1 MKIKRIISI
10 ILCIATLFSVLS
22 LTAFAEEQEP
32 YAAIKFRNPEIK
44 TIEFGKTEEL
54 YLEYNIG
61 DAENY
66 KIEWE
71 ISKKN
76 LCKIEY
82 ITDEATGLV
91 TGAKLTGKNFGGDST
106 LTATIVDENG
116 TEIVSAKKLIRVV
129 ESEGVD
135 KTTEE
140 KIKIFFKESYMVSAI
155 MTMYFV
161 VPGVFAVVFSPILIP
176 YYAYL
181 TVKHIIVD
189 RL

>member
-61 DAENY
+61 DVENY

-129 ESEGVD
+129 ESKGEN
-135 KTTEE
+135 KTLEE
-140 KIKIFFKESYMVSAI
+140 KLKIILWDSYLTLG
-155 MTMYFV
+155 MTVMYVPILAVFV
-161 VPGVFAVVFSPILIP
+161 VPLMVP

-181 TVKHIIVD
+181 TVKTIIFGA
-189 RL
+189 

>member
-76 LCKIEY
+76 LCKIAY

-129 ESEGVD
+129 ESKGEN
-135 KTTEE
+135 KTLEE
-140 KIKIFFKESYMVSAI
+140 KLKIILWDSYLTLG
-155 MTMYFV
+155 MTVMYVPILAVFV
-161 VPGVFAVVFSPILIP
+161 VPLMVP

-181 TVKHIIVD
+181 TVKTIIFGA
-189 RL
+189 

>member
-1 MKIKRIISI
+1 M
-10 ILCIATLFSVLS
+10 CIAICFSVLS

-32 YAAIKFRNPEIK
+32 YAAIKFRNPK
-44 TIEFGKTEEL
+44 KYNVAFGETEEL
-54 YLEYNIG
+54 YLEYDIG

-66 KIEWE
+66 KIEWK

-76 LCKIEY
+76 RCKIEY

-91 TGAKLTGKNFGGDST
+91 TGAKVTGKNFGNTT
-106 LTATIVDENG
+106 LTATIIDENG
-116 TEIVSAKKLIRVV
+116 VAIVSAKKQISVV
-129 ESEGVD
+129 ESEGEN

-161 VPGVFAVVFSPILIP
+161 VPGVFAVAFSPVLIP

-181 TVKHIIVD
+181 TIKHIIVD

>member
-106 LTATIVDENG
+106 LTATIIDENG
-116 TEIVSAKKLIRVV
+116 TEIVSAEKLIRVV
-129 ESEGVD
+129 ESKGEN
-135 KTTEE
+135 KTLEE
-140 KIKIFFKESYMVSAI
+140 KLKIILWDSYLTLG
-155 MTMYFV
+155 MTVMYVPILAVFV
-161 VPGVFAVVFSPILIP
+161 VPVMVP

-181 TVKHIIVD
+181 TVKTIIFGA
-189 RL
+189 

>member
-129 ESEGVD
+129 ESKGEN
-135 KTTEE
+135 KTLEE
-140 KIKIFFKESYMVSAI
+140 KLKIILWDSYLTLG
-155 MTMYFV
+155 MTVMYVPILAVFV
-161 VPGVFAVVFSPILIP
+161 VPVMVP

-181 TVKHIIVD
+181 TVKTIIFG
-189 RL
+189 

>member
-129 ESEGVD
+129 ESKGEN
-135 KTTEE
+135 KTLEE
-140 KIKIFFKESYMVSAI
+140 KLKIILWDSYLTLG
-155 MTMYFV
+155 MTVMYVPILAVFV
-161 VPGVFAVVFSPILIP
+161 VPVMMP

-181 TVKHIIVD
+181 TVKTIIFGA
-189 RL
+189 

>member
-106 LTATIVDENG
+106 LTATIIDENG

-129 ESEGVD
+129 ESEGEN
-135 KTTEE
+135 KTLEE
-140 KIKIFFKESYMVSAI
+140 KLKIILWDSYLTLG
-155 MTMYFV
+155 MTVMYVPILAVFV
-161 VPGVFAVVFSPILIP
+161 VPVMVP

-181 TVKHIIVD
+181 TVKTIIFGA
-189 RL
+189 

>member
-1 MKIKRIISI
+1 MKLKRIISI
-10 ILCIATLFSVLS
+10 ILCITTLFSVLS

-44 TIEFGKTEEL
+44 TVEFGKTEEL
-54 YLEYNIG
+54 YLEYDIG

-66 KIEWE
+66 KIEWD
-71 ISKKN
+71 ISKKKR
-76 LCKIEY
+76 CEIEY

-91 TGAKLTGKNFGGDST
+91 TGAKLTGKNFGDAT
-106 LTATIVDENG
+106 LTATIIDGNG
-116 TEIVSAKKLIRVV
+116 TEIISAQKLIRVV
-129 ESEGVD
+129 ESKDEN
-135 KTTEE
+135 KTAAE
-140 KIKIFFKESYMVSAI
+140 KIKIFLKDSYMVSAI

-161 VPGVFAVVFSPILIP
+161 VPGVFAVVFSPVLIP

>member
-71 ISKKN
+71 ISKR
-76 LCKIEY
+76 
-82 ITDEATGLV
+82 TF
-91 TGAKLTGKNFGGDST
+91 AKSS
-106 LTATIVDENG
+106 I
-116 TEIVSAKKLIRVV
+116 
-129 ESEGVD
+129 
-135 KTTEE
+135 
-140 KIKIFFKESYMVSAI
+140 
-155 MTMYFV
+155 
-161 VPGVFAVVFSPILIP
+161 
-176 YYAYL
+176 
-181 TVKHIIVD
+181 
-189 RL
+189 